1 MKYLEFVC
9 GACGGQLVEVRRG
22 RFNRA
27 VYNCEKCK
35 KNILV
40 ECAICHKPRMLWAD
54 ENQTICAICF
64 ADYQDGKIELST
76 GQINKI
82 RKKSVRIKIKNK
94 PSV

>member
-35 KNILV
+35 DNELV
-40 ECAICHKPRMLWAD
+40 ECTVCHKPRQLWANED
-54 ENQTICAICF
+54 QTICAIC
-64 ADYQDGKIELST
+64 ATDYQDGKIKLSS

-82 RKKSVRIKIKNK
+82 RKNPARLKLKK
-94 PSV
+94 